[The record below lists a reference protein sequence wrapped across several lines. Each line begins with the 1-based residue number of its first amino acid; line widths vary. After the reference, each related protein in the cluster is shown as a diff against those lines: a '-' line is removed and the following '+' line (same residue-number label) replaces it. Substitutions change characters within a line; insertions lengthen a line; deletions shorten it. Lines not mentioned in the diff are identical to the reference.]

1 MYNNTLDDE
10 ALNSHSFIG
19 GVAVCTKGTVIQD
32 NSHAGDQSI
41 AAKKPSHKD
50 RKNVDIVP
58 ASACVLASLESFQ
71 VS

>member
-10 ALNSHSFIG
+10 ALNSHSFFG

-50 RKNVDIVP
+50 RKKCRYRTYIRLRSRV
-58 ASACVLASLESFQ
+58 A
-71 VS
+71 